1 MKKDKQRL
9 SEPRQSSRE
18 TLRHVLARYSNTG
31 SRNGFPPAKLHLE
44 SDRSPNREQF
54 LQSKRQGMGSTKPI
68 VALLKPVKGDQY
80 GIPDFSCRRINDGAL
95 LANYSGL
102 FETARMVTDNCK

>member
-1 MKKDKQRL
+1 MKRPIFAKQKARNAQHKIAWRL
-9 SEPRQSSRE
+9 
-18 TLRHVLARYSNTG
+18 TK
-31 SRNGFPPAKLHLE
+31 NGKGAK
-44 SDRSPNREQF
+44 
-54 LQSKRQGMGSTKPI
+54 
-68 VALLKPVKGDQY
+68 Y